1 MNELPPSAY
10 KRRPP
15 TKPFGRFLWGRHSLF
30 RRTVTLALAVG
41 FGVGFGYSLG
51 VIVQAEE
58 PARPALA
65 VAPVPAAQS
74 TPPAPVA
81 LRVASVSVPHVPLV
95 DKSAASAKPTEKRR
109 TPLVRVSKK
118 VKGPAAAKRHRSVRH
133 HPCARF
139 DGYKAQVCKTLFKR

>member
-51 VIVQAEE
+51 VIVQAEA
-58 PARPALA
+58 PAPPALA
-65 VAPVPAAQS
+65 VAPVPTAQT
-74 TPPAPVA
+74 TPPAPMA
-81 LRVASVSVPHVPLV
+81 LRVASVSVPHAPLV
-95 DKSAASAKPTEKRR
+95 DKSAAPAKPTEQHR

-118 VKGPAAAKRHRSVRH
+118 PKGPEAKRHRSVRH
-133 HPCARF
+133 HPCTRF
-139 DGYKAQVCKTLFKR
+139 DGYKAKVCKTLFRR